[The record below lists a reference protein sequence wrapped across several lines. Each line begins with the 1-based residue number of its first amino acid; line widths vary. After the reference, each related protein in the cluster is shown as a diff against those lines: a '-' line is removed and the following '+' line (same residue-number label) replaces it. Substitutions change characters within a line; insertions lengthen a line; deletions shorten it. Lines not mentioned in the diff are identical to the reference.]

1 MELTGKVIKVLEP
14 MSGTSAKSGE
24 KWVKNSFVLET
35 GGQYPKKAVFT
46 VFGEDKWQK
55 MAIVVNGDYRVSF
68 DIDAHEWN
76 GRWFNE
82 VSAWAATRLDGQQQ
96 AQQQSTSRNS
106 QPVPK
111 PKEPQETKESKA
123 DDLPF

>member
-35 GGQYPKKAVFT
+35 GGQYPKRTVFT

-55 MAIVVNGDYRVSF
+55 MGIVVGGDFRVMF

-82 VSAWAATRLDGQQQ
+82 VSAWAATRLDATQKAEGSASPAPQQE
-96 AQQQSTSRNS
+96 APQS
-106 QPVPK
+106 K
-111 PKEPQETKESKA
+111 

>member
-35 GGQYPKKAVFT
+35 AGQYPKKAVFT

-82 VSAWAATRLDGQQQ
+82 VSAWAAVRLDGQQQ
-96 AQQQSTSRNS
+96 TKQQ
-106 QPVPK
+106 PAPK
-111 PKEPQETKESKA
+111 APQETKESKA

>member
-55 MAIVVNGDYRVSF
+55 MGIVVNGDYRVSF

-82 VSAWAATRLDGQQQ
+82 VSAWAAVRLDSQQQ
-96 AQQQSTSRNS
+96 TSTSAS
-106 QPVPK
+106 PSPA
-111 PKEPQETKESKA
+111 PQQVQQNGAHT
-123 DDLPF
+123 DDSLPF

>member
-14 MSGTSAKSGE
+14 VSGTSAKSGE

-82 VSAWAATRLDGQQQ
+82 VSAWAAVRLDGQQQ
-96 AQQQSTSRNS
+96 ASP
-106 QPVPK
+106 QPTPQAE
-111 PKEPQETKESKA
+111 PAPQETKESKA

>member
-55 MAIVVNGDYRVSF
+55 MAIAVNGDYRVSF

-82 VSAWAATRLDGQQQ
+82 VSAWAAVRLDGQQQ
-96 AQQQSTSRNS
+96 TVQQ
-106 QPVPK
+106 PAPK
-111 PKEPQETKESKA
+111 APQETKESKA